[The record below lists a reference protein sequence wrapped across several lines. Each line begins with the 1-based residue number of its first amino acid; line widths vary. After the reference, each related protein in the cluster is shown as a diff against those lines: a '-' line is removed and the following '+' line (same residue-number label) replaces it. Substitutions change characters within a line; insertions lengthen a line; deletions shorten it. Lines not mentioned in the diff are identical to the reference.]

1 MAFEYKRIG
10 IIAALDEELAD
21 IVAKLNNVVV
31 EDALHTQ
38 FHVGCIKEQQVVAV
52 KCGVGKVNAAAAT
65 QHLVEKFDCDCVINV
80 GVAGSTSD
88 EVRKNHVVLS
98 TDLHEHD
105 MDCLEGPGVIS
116 RMNTSVFSSDKTLLE
131 LAESKAK
138 DLFPEGFVHV
148 GPIVSGD
155 QFVSSK
161 EKTQWLNETFGSL
174 CTEMEGAAI
183 AHVCYLNSVPF
194 LVIRSISDMADE
206 DALDSFVSSKDK
218 AIDYTSSLLLAM
230 LA

>member
-1 MAFEYKRIG
+1 MTLAYKHIG

-21 IVAKLNNVVV
+21 IVDKLQLH
-31 EDALHTQ
+31 EAEEALQTL
-38 FHVGCIKEQQVVAV
+38 FHCGIVQGQQVVAA

-65 QHLVEKFDCDCVINV
+65 QHMIEKFGCDCVINV
-80 GVAGSTSD
+80 GVAGSTND

-98 TDLHEHD
+98 TELHEHD

-116 RMNTSVFSSDKTLLE
+116 RMDTSVFLSDKTLLD
-131 LAESKAK
+131 LAERKGKA
-138 DLFPEGFVHV
+138 LLPEDFVHV

-155 QFVSSK
+155 QFVSSRDKK
-161 EKTQWLNETFGSL
+161 EWLSSTFGSL

-206 DALDSFVSSKDK
+206 DALDSFESSKDE
-218 AIDYTSSLLLAM
+218 AVDYTTALLLAM
-230 LA
+230 FI